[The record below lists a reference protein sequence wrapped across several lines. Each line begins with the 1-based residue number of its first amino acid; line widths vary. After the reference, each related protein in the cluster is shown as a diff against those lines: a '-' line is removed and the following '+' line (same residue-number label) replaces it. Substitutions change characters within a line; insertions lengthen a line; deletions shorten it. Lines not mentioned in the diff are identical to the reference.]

1 MTTIRDMT
9 APPVDGERRH
19 AGADGSGV
27 RIVALLAVSA
37 IVLTLMNLI
46 AASYLYKASAQV
58 RLVQKQLDE
67 LSAFERRLIG
77 RLDLVNNGIQ
87 GQFDKLNSDLL
98 GRFSEIQDGIG
109 GLTKSLDALE
119 HGSRDNILS
128 FEDATPAIDLA
139 SETVEPTDQMEA
151 VAEPDVAATSPLPRR
166 SARKP
171 APAVSPAYQRVETPE
186 GKVMYR
192 KL

>member
-27 RIVALLAVSA
+27 RIVAFLAVSA
-37 IVLTLMNLI
+37 IVLTLMNLT
-46 AASYLYKASAQV
+46 AASYLYKASGQV
-58 RLVQKQLDE
+58 RLVQKKLDE
-67 LSAFERRLIG
+67 LSAFESRLIG

-119 HGSRDNILS
+119 HGSRDKILS

-139 SETVEPTDQMEA
+139 PETVEPAGQMEA
-151 VAEPDVAATSPLPRR
+151 IAEPDAPLPRR